1 MPRVATTSN
10 ITNPK
15 RYGYD
20 LQLDNIFL
28 RTAVGPNRDMTIQS
42 SDVQAGQ
49 NVNVKQNPEDFTSN
63 LGRIYS
69 RNKFNAGQG
78 LDTAHRTDGESDDVN
93 RFWDSKGI
101 DVFHGDD
108 ETSYHIHLL
117 HKTADVHVRG
127 GSTQFAGTNN
137 YMAQTTDGKM
147 WVTDNTSVYYSTDGD
162 TWTEVNASTNNATHN
177 FTGIAAFGNKLFLTT
192 ANGTTA
198 SQLIEFN
205 GTSTWS
211 VRTTAQTSA
220 GGLTGVWFVKNR
232 LWITGNDGTAEYI
245 WEASPFN
252 KTWSG
257 SDLADGDSIVEVEP
271 THEFTGI
278 IDGGAAVLASSTDG
292 TVYSFK
298 LTSGAF
304 VNQGQTKIP
313 FEEVHSIEATEGIVF
328 LGTKESTTNTGRLYR
343 TELVAADDLYVL
355 ANRQLIKEW
364 VVTGIDTTPHAM
376 FVSRDSVYMGVKEAT
391 NQVNLWRY
399 YLPTGGLARDL
410 QTIGNGLVYNITQN
424 AGKFIVSVSGSDI
437 YKEQSTYESEGYLV
451 LSAADFFTAEQKQ
464 FVGAEVSTI
473 ALANNTSVELLYST
487 KFEDLDNPES
497 ASFTSAIQQL
507 GGTGDV
513 EKQIAEV
520 ARYIIGKVILK
531 STDNVDTPKV
541 KSVQF
546 RALARPELVVAQIPI
561 NISDRVERP
570 GRKALKVKG
579 LGDELYKALRAKEGN
594 SVTLSLFE
602 PKEIIRGV
610 VEQISYPIQSNE
622 VVGSDTHYAIMTVR
636 GTRQTA
642 LEDVTSIHVTGIA
655 AFGQM
660 RYGA

>member
-20 LQLDNIFL
+20 IQLDNIFL
-28 RTAVGPNRDMTIQS
+28 RTAVGPNREMTIQS

-78 LDTAHRTDGESDDVN
+78 LDTAHRTDGKPDDVN
-93 RFWDSKGI
+93 RFWDSKGV

-117 HKTADVHVRG
+117 HQTADVNVRG
-127 GSTQFAGTNN
+127 GSLQFAGTNN
-137 YMAQTTDGKM
+137 YMTQTTDGKI
-147 WVTDNTSVYYSTDGD
+147 WVTDNTSVYYSTDAT
-162 TWTEVNASTNNATHN
+162 TWTEVAAGTNNATHN

-192 ANGTTA
+192 ANGIA
-198 SQLIEFN
+198 GSQLIEFD

-211 VRTTAQTSA
+211 VRTTAQSSS

-252 KTWSG
+252 KSWSG
-257 SDLADGDSIVEVEP
+257 SDLQDADSIVEVEP

-298 LTSGAF
+298 LTSGSF

-328 LGTKESTTNTGRLYR
+328 LGTKESTTDIGRLYR

-355 ANRQLIKEW
+355 ANRQLVKEW
-364 VVTGIDTTPHAM
+364 VVTGVDTTPHAM

-391 NQVNLWRY
+391 NEVNLWRY

-410 QTIGNGLVYNITQN
+410 QTSGNGLVYGITQN
-424 AGKFIVSVSGSDI
+424 AGKFVVSVSGSDV

-464 FVGAEVSTI
+464 FVGAELSTI
-473 ALANNTSVELLYST
+473 SLANNTSVELLYST

-497 ASFTSAIQQL
+497 ALFTSAITQL

-520 ARYIIGKVILK
+520 SRYIIGKVVLK
-531 STDNVDTPKV
+531 STDNVNTPKV

-570 GRKALKVKG
+570 NRKPIRVKG

-610 VEQISYPIQSNE
+610 IEQISYPIQSNE
-622 VVGSDTHYAIMTVR
+622 VVGSDTHYAIITVR

>member
-20 LQLDNIFL
+20 IQLDNIFL

-78 LDTAHRTDGESDDVN
+78 LDTAHRTDGKPDDVN
-93 RFWDSKGI
+93 RFWDSKGV

-117 HKTADVHVRG
+117 HQTADVNVKG
-127 GSTQFAGTNN
+127 TDTTFAGTNN
-137 YMAQTTDGKM
+137 YMTQTTDGKI
-147 WVTDNTSVYYSTDGD
+147 WVTDNTSVYYSTDAT
-162 TWTEVNASTNNATHN
+162 TWTEVAAGTNNATHN

-192 ANGTTA
+192 KNGVA
-198 SQLIEFN
+198 GSQLIEFD

-211 VRTTAQTSA
+211 VRTTAQSSS

-257 SDLADGDSIVEVEP
+257 SDLQDADSIVEVEP

-298 LTSGAF
+298 LTSGSF

-355 ANRQLIKEW
+355 ANRQLVKEW
-364 VVTGIDTTPHAM
+364 VVTGTDTTPHAM
-376 FVSRDSVYMGVKEAT
+376 FVSRDSVYMGVKENT
-391 NQVNLWRY
+391 NEVNLWRY

-410 QTIGNGLVYNITQN
+410 QTTGNGLVYGITQN
-424 AGKFIVSVSGSDI
+424 SGKFVISVSGSDV

-464 FVGAEVSTI
+464 FVGAEISTI
-473 ALANNTSVELLYST
+473 NMPTNTEVELLYST
-487 KFEDLDNPES
+487 KFEDLDTPES
-497 ASFTSAIQQL
+497 ASFTSALTQL
-507 GGTGDV
+507 GGTGDA

-520 ARYIIGKVILK
+520 ARYIIGKVVLK
-531 STDNVDTPKV
+531 STNNVDTPKV

-570 GRKALKVKG
+570 GRKPIRVKG
-579 LGDELYKALRAKEGN
+579 LGDELYAALRDKEGD
-594 SVTLSLFE
+594 SVTLEIFQ
-602 PKEIIRGV
+602 PQEIIRGV
-610 VEQISYPIQSNE
+610 IEQISYPIQSNE
-622 VVGSDTHYAIMTVR
+622 VVGSDTHYAIITVR
-636 GTRQTA
+636 GTRQTV
-642 LEDVTSIHVTGIA
+642 LEDVTSVNTLGIS
-655 AFGQM
+655 AFGIM
-660 RYGA
+660 RFGA